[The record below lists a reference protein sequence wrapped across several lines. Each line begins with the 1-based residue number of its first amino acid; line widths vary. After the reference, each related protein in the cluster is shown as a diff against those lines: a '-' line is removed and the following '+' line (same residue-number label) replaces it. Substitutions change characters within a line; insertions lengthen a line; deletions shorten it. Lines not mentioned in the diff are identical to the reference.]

1 MTPRGGYE
9 VRQVGVQKN
18 GLLLQFY
25 SKNKGFQRVVLK
37 NFLQICHKL
46 MFGTKKAKK
55 MPIFLLFLLNCPLL
69 LLNSA

>member
-37 NFLQICHKL
+37 KFLQICHKL
-46 MFGTKKAKK
+46 MFGTKNAKK
-55 MPIFLLFLLNCPLL
+55 MPIFLLFMLNCPLF
-69 LLNSA
+69 SA